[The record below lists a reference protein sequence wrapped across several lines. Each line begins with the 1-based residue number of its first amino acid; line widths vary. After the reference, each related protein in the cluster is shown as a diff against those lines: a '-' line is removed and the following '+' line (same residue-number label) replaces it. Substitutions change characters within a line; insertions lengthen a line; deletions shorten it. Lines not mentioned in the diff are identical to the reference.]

1 MIDRERLILHP
12 FDVVAN
18 AERRIGPRTRKIEL
32 ADGVLKISRKK
43 WQPAAEIPISPGEY
57 WLDLAQLTFPLT
69 VRPWKAGDR
78 FRPLGMKGSRK
89 LSDYLTDRKYSLR
102 QKEKVQVLLSE
113 GRIVCILG
121 ERISEDVRITDSTRN
136 ILRLQWSPIIKP

>member
-1 MIDRERLILHP
+1 M
-12 FDVVAN
+12 AN

-32 ADGVLKISRKK
+32 AGGDLNISRKM
-43 WQPAAEIPISPGEY
+43 AAGSRNPQFSGEY